1 MTSRSLCRFELHGKV
16 DVLGH
21 LHSRVTK
28 GKEQM
33 LLLEHPVVLFL
44 LCYFT
49 EHSEAECLV
58 YNISKCG
65 MLCCSSCPLT
75 LLKWDWYFAAFINA
89 EDQSFLCLAALFAPQ
104 RDSQL
109 LHVQQCMLSCTNVV
123 GKCCGCWF
131 LVLIKKK
138 KRSVPLVRFT
148 THCFCL
154 SFPVSGSW
162 QKRREPLR
170 TCETLEGLTAAS
182 WDLHFSLQ
190 LLDNCLTIA
199 RDCRS
204 VPFNAITNKSLFL
217 RWSFGSVS
225 VVIPITC
232 ICK

>member
-16 DVLGH
+16 DVLRQ

-28 GKEQM
+28 GKEQT

-138 KRSVPLVRFT
+138 KGQCHLLGSPLIVSV
-148 THCFCL
+148 C
-154 SFPVSGSW
+154 
-162 QKRREPLR
+162 
-170 TCETLEGLTAAS
+170 
-182 WDLHFSLQ
+182 
-190 LLDNCLTIA
+190 
-199 RDCRS
+199 
-204 VPFNAITNKSLFL
+204 LFL
-217 RWSFGSVS
+217 YQ
-225 VVIPITC
+225 VVG
-232 ICK
+232 KKGESH